1 MQKKIKIKIQI
12 INNNKHSIQEFQK
25 YRCMRSNASEGSE
38 SYHLCLPSEHEIKCF
53 RKVSILSSMF
63 TFRTWDQMLQKGQYL
78 IIYVYLPNMRSN
90 ASEGSVSYHLCLPS
104 EHEIKCFRRISIL
117 WPMFTFRTRLLC
129 LISQWLNWYMR
140 YVVLQSPRS
149 WKLIKMNKN
158 SRVESDENKTKL
170 LFPFI
175 YKCVT
180 LVLNIL
186 SYRNNQ

>member
-1 MQKKIKIKIQI
+1 MLQKDQNLI
-12 INNNKHSIQEFQK
+12 IYVYLPN
-25 YRCMRSNASEGSE
+25 MRSNASERSV